1 MPKYNSEKQS
11 RLGLPCFCF
20 FSRPLIYGFSRS
32 AHDQYTNPLARALL
46 MALQVVRTSFGFHLR
61 ESMGSSPPPLPPP
74 SCVVLILCFISMTF
88 QVRKHNRSARI
99 VAEQIRFN
107 HRVCFKTHHEKSV
120 VIMMGIVLGMFLV
133 CYGMYLRCSFLL
145 LFQPTITSSQCSD
158 KMYKIPVV
166 VLNWAINPLAYA
178 FFKRA

>member
-61 ESMGSSPPPLPPP
+61 ESMGSSPPSPPP
-74 SCVVLILCFISMTF
+74 PCVVLILCFISMTF

-99 VAEQIRFN
+99 VAEQLRFN

-120 VIMMGIVLGMFLV
+120 VIMMGIVLGVFLV

>member
-1 MPKYNSEKQS
+1 MLHIPNSAKGNCLTEKENHTLCLKSDIKSIICELPKYNSEKQS

-61 ESMGSSPPPLPPP
+61 ECMGSSPP
-74 SCVVLILCFISMTF
+74 CVVLILCFISMIF
-88 QVRKHNRSARI
+88 LVRKHNRSARI
-99 VAEQIRFN
+99 VAEQLRFN
-107 HRVCFKTHHEKSV
+107 HQVCFKTHHEKSV
-120 VIMMGIVLGMFLV
+120 VIMMGIVLGVFLV

-145 LFQPTITSSQCSD
+145 LFQPTIT
-158 KMYKIPVV
+158 
-166 VLNWAINPLAYA
+166 
-178 FFKRA
+178 